1 MIIAILYQF
10 TAQKST
16 IKKPFL
22 GSMFLIYMNSK
33 VKIQKIILSVKH
45 FGKKYDNRLHF
56 SKSLNNHVGVILHIK
71 QIGEHIWTHFC
82 IFRNDNPIK
91 VI

>member
-16 IKKPFL
+16 KKKPFL

-56 SKSLNNHVGVILHIK
+56 SKKFVQSRWSYL
-71 QIGEHIWTHFC
+71 THKTN
-82 IFRNDNPIK
+82 R
-91 VI
+91 